1 MGGDVMRKR
10 FGKVVL
16 DTETAEFL
24 GWWIEGGRI
33 AYAAYLQD
41 KVLFARKIL
50 PNGREDLFPSR
61 PTRALQTGLKHP
73 RGVRKFEA
81 GRREFFQ
88 YHMHHVRNP
97 AAVGCTTDET

>member
-1 MGGDVMRKR
+1 MRKR

-24 GWWIEGGRI
+24 GWWVEGGGI

-41 KVLFARKIL
+41 KVLFARKTL

-61 PTRALQTGLKHP
+61 PTRVRDMAGNIHALCNHITAEAYIRHI
-73 RGVRKFEA
+73 RGTYLERAFT
-81 GRREFFQ
+81 
-88 YHMHHVRNP
+88 MSLSI
-97 AAVGCTTDET
+97 AA